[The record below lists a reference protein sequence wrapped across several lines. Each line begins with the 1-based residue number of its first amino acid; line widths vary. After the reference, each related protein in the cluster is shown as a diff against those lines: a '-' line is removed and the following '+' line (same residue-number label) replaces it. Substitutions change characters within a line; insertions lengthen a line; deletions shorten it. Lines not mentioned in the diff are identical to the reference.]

1 MAIFRVEVTETLS
14 RTVEVESDSPDAA
27 LEQVRAAYESED
39 IILGS
44 SDYTDTTFSIAED

>member
-1 MAIFRVEVTETLS
+1 MAVFRVEITETLS

-27 LEQVRAAYESED
+27 LEQIRAVYKSED
-39 IILGS
+39 IILDS